1 MLNTVVKL
9 TSPRNLETFFK
20 EEEYDGETVIVRPT
34 YMSIC
39 AADQRYYQGKRKKE
53 ILDKKLPL
61 ALIHESVGE
70 VIYDPKH
77 KIKKGTKVVMIPNT
91 PVEENDTIKENY
103 LRSSKFRS
111 SSSDG
116 FMQNAVF
123 MRRDRIIPI
132 GEVKEEIASQLELIS
147 VAVNAVESFLQKS
160 HKNIERIGVWGCG
173 SVGYI
178 QALVLKKYF
187 PNSKIIVIGTRR
199 EKLNYFSFADE
210 TYINTE
216 LDQNFKVDHA
226 FECVGG
232 PKAEEAINQ
241 MIDVIEPQGTIAL
254 LGVTEEPVDIN
265 TRMVLEKGIT
275 LIGNSRSSYSD
286 FAKSIELLQD
296 EEMQDY
302 VYNIISEFIDINSVN
317 DINIAFDN
325 DSTNEFK
332 TVMKWNL

>member
-9 TSPRNLETFFK
+9 TSPRNLETFFQ
-20 EEEYDGETVIVRPT
+20 EEEYTDENVIVRPT

-70 VIYDPKH
+70 VMFDPK
-77 KIKKGTKVVMIPNT
+77 KEFAKGEKVVMIPNT
-91 PVEENDTIKENY
+91 PYEKNDYIKENY

-116 FMQNAVF
+116 FMQNAVV

-132 GEVKEEIASQLELIS
+132 RDIDEEIASQLELTS
-147 VAVNAVESFLQKS
+147 VAVNAVEAFKERS
-160 HKNIERIGVWGCG
+160 HKKVDRIGIWGCG

-178 QALVLKKYF
+178 LALVLKKYF
-187 PNSKIIVIGTRR
+187 PDSTIIVIGTRR

-210 TYINTE
+210 TVINSE
-216 LDQNFKVDHA
+216 IGPDFSVDHA

-241 MIDVIEPQGTIAL
+241 IIDVINPQGTIGL

-275 LIGNSRSSYSD
+275 LVGNSRSSYSD
-286 FAKSIELLQD
+286 FAKSIELMQD
-296 EEMQDY
+296 KEMQEY
-302 VYNIISEFIDINSVN
+302 IHNIISEFIEVNNVN
-317 DINIAFDN
+317 DIHTAFDD

>member
-9 TSPRNLETFFK
+9 TSPRNLETFFQ
-20 EEEYDGETVIVRPT
+20 EEEYTDENVIVRPT

-53 ILDKKLPL
+53 VLDKKLPL
-61 ALIHESVGE
+61 ALIHEAVGE
-70 VIYDPKH
+70 VMLDPK
-77 KIKKGTKVVMIPNT
+77 KEFKKGEKVVMIPNT
-91 PVEENDTIKENY
+91 PYEKSDVIKENY

-116 FMQNAVF
+116 FMQNAVV

-132 GEVKEEIASQLELIS
+132 RDIDEEIASQLELTS
-147 VAVNAVESFLQKS
+147 VAVNAVEAFKKLA
-160 HKNIERIGVWGCG
+160 HKKRDRIGVWGCG

-178 QALVLKKYF
+178 LALVLTKCF
-187 PNSKIIVIGTRR
+187 PESEIVVVGTRR

-210 TYINTE
+210 TVVNSEIGP
-216 LDQNFKVDHA
+216 DFKVDHA

-241 MIDVIEPQGTIAL
+241 IIDVINPQGTVGL

-265 TRMVLEKGIT
+265 TRMILEKGLT
-275 LIGNSRSSYSD
+275 FVGNSRSSYSD
-286 FAKSIELLQD
+286 FATSVDLLQD
-296 EEMQDY
+296 KEMQQY
-302 VYNIISEFIDINSVN
+302 IHNIISEFIEVNNVN
-317 DINIAFDN
+317 DIHTAFDN

>member
-20 EEEYDGETVIVRPT
+20 EEEYDGQTVIVRPT

-53 ILDKKLPL
+53 VLDKKLPL

-70 VIYDPKH
+70 VIYDPENKF
-77 KIKKGTKVVMIPNT
+77 KKGTKVVMIPNT
-91 PVEENDTIKENY
+91 PTEESDIIKENY
-103 LRSSKFRS
+103 LRTSKFRS

-132 GEVKEEIASQLELIS
+132 KSVKEEIASQLELIS
-147 VAVNAVESFLQKS
+147 VAVNAVESFLEKS
-160 HKNIERIGVWGCG
+160 HKKIERIGVWGCG

-187 PNSKIIVIGTRR
+187 PKSKIIVIGTRR

-210 TYINTE
+210 TILNTE
-216 LDQNFKVDHA
+216 ITDEFKVDHA

-241 MIDVIEPQGTIAL
+241 MIDIIEPQGTIAL

-302 VYNIISEFIDINSVN
+302 VYNIISEFIEINSLN
-317 DINIAFDN
+317 DINTAFDN

>member
-132 GEVKEEIASQLELIS
+132 GGVKEEIASQLELIS

-160 HKNIERIGVWGCG
+160 HKKIDRLGVWGCG

-216 LDQNFKVDHA
+216 LDENFKVDHA

-302 VYNIISEFIDINSVN
+302 VYNIISEFIDINTVN
-317 DINIAFDN
+317 DINTAFDN

>member
-9 TSPRNLETFFK
+9 TSPRNLETFFQ
-20 EEEYDGETVIVRPT
+20 EEEYTDDNVIVRPT

-53 ILDKKLPL
+53 VLDKKLPL
-61 ALIHESVGE
+61 ALIHECVGE
-70 VIYDPKH
+70 VMLDPK
-77 KIKKGTKVVMIPNT
+77 KEFKKGEKVVLIPNT
-91 PVEENDTIKENY
+91 PYEESDVIKENY

-116 FMQNAVF
+116 FMQNAVV

-132 GEVKEEIASQLELIS
+132 RDIDEEIASQLELTS
-147 VAVNAVESFLQKS
+147 VAVNAVEAFKKLA
-160 HKNIERIGVWGCG
+160 HKKRDRIGVWGCG

-178 QALVLKKYF
+178 LALVLSKCF
-187 PNSKIIVIGTRR
+187 PESEIVVVGTRR

-210 TYINTE
+210 TVVNSEIGP
-216 LDQNFKVDHA
+216 DFKVDHA

-241 MIDVIEPQGTIAL
+241 IIDVINPQGTVGL

-265 TRMVLEKGIT
+265 TRMILEKGLT
-275 LIGNSRSSYSD
+275 FVGNSRSSYSD
-286 FAKSIELLQD
+286 FATSVDLLQD
-296 EEMQDY
+296 KEMQQY
-302 VYNIISEFIDINSVN
+302 IHNIISEFIEVNNVN
-317 DINIAFDN
+317 DIHTAFDN